1 MRRSVWRDA
10 SHREGAHEFPRAAA
24 PVRRIVPG
32 TAVPSRVVPFS
43 ERSAGPLE
51 GAKGGM
57 PDATRYIPALRFEAL
72 TRFYDPVVA
81 LTTREGTFKR
91 RLLAQA
97 ALEPKQDVLDLGC
110 GTGTLAI
117 WAARAE
123 PSAGVTALDG
133 DPAVLTRA
141 RKKAERANV
150 SIQFDQG
157 LSYELPYS
165 SQRFDRVLSSLFFHH
180 LLPADKERT
189 LAEVLR
195 VLRAGGE
202 LHIAD
207 WGRPTTRLMRVLF
220 FSVQLLDG
228 FPNTRQHVA
237 GELPL
242 LLQSSGFEQV
252 AVRAELATLYGTL
265 ALYSARKP
273 A

>member
-1 MRRSVWRDA
+1 MA
-10 SHREGAHEFPRAAA
+10 N
-24 PVRRIVPG
+24 
-32 TAVPSRVVPFS
+32 
-43 ERSAGPLE
+43 
-51 GAKGGM
+51 
-57 PDATRYIPALRFEAL
+57 ATRYVPALRFEAL

-81 LTTREGTFKR
+81 LTTRERSFKR

-97 ALEPKQDVLDLGC
+97 ALEPKHGVLDLGC

-117 WAARAE
+117 WAAQAE
-123 PSAGVTALDG
+123 PSARVTALDG
-133 DPAVLTRA
+133 DPTVLARA
-141 RKKAERANV
+141 RRKAERANV

-157 LSYELPYS
+157 LSYDLPYS
-165 SQRFDRVLSSLFFHH
+165 SQSFDRVLSSLFFHH
-180 LLPADKERT
+180 LLPTDKERT
-189 LAEVLR
+189 LAEVIR

-207 WGRPTTRLMRVLF
+207 WGRPTSWLMRWLF

-228 FPNTRQHVA
+228 FPNTQQHVA
-237 GELPL
+237 GELPSL
-242 LLQSSGFEQV
+242 LESSGFEQV